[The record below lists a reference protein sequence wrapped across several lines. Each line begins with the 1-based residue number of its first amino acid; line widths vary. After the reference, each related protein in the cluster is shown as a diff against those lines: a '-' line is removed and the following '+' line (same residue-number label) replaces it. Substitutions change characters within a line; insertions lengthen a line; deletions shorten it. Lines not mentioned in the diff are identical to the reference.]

1 MDNGAYF
8 SASLDN
14 EKLILRDN
22 LKNVAFFHTDSL
34 EKNLEGGES

>member
-8 SASLDN
+8 STSLDN

-22 LKNVAFFHTDSL
+22 LKNITFYHTDNF
-34 EKNLEGGES
+34 EETLEGS